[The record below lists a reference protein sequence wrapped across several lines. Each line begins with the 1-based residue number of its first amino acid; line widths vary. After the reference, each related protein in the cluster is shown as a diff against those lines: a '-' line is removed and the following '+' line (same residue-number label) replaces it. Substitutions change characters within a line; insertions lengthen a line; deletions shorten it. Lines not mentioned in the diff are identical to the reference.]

1 MSMPRLAVLLLL
13 ALLGACAAVDASQP
27 KLAAI
32 KTIGVISA
40 MGDEFTLTKAGLTGF
55 GNSAQSVS
63 IESWGIDDLIVSRAN
78 SLLSRRFE
86 VHPVTYRRAAFAA
99 VEGDSAVAAV
109 NLLRDDP
116 IKKLIPAEVSP
127 LGLDAYLIITKAKS
141 TYGSTAR
148 TVAGFGVINRTAV
161 FGSYPQIHALYMV
174 RLIDGHE
181 FNLIA
186 KRSASPL
193 DNTEVVRL
201 AGPSRPVDDSFLPT
215 ANDAVRNEQLKAAII
230 DLIERSL
237 PTTLLDMGLV
247 DRS

>member
-1 MSMPRLAVLLLL
+1 MSMQRLAVLLLV
-13 ALLGACAAVDASQP
+13 ALLGACAAVDASSP

-40 MGDEFTLTKAGLTGF
+40 IGDEFSFTKAGLTGL
-55 GNSAQSVS
+55 GNSAQSFS

-86 VHPVTYRRAAFAA
+86 VRPVTYRRAAFVAL
-99 VEGDSAVAAV
+99 EGNSAVAAV

-116 IKKLIPAEVSP
+116 IKRLIPAEVSP
-127 LGLDAYLIITKAKS
+127 LGLDAYMIITKAKS
-141 TYGSTAR
+141 TYGSTGR
-148 TVAGFGVINRTAV
+148 TVAGFGMINRTAV
-161 FGSYPQIHALYMV
+161 FGSYPQIHALYLV
-174 RLIDGHE
+174 KLIDGHE

-193 DNTEVVRL
+193 NNTEIIRL
-201 AGPSRPVDDSFLPT
+201 AGPSRLVDDSFLPT
-215 ANDAVRNEQLKAAII
+215 ANDVARNEQLKAAII

-237 PTTLLDMGLV
+237 PTTLQDMGLV